1 MTDKPDNAR
10 QLLEQARI
18 ALQYN
23 DRQAARR
30 LAQQA
35 TRADPGLKDAWLL
48 MAELSHDSAKRAYLE
63 QAARLA
69 ADLSTPLAV
78 ERNQVTYT
86 QSKSTRVTPDNSNFP
101 SQVSSL
107 PPVGPKPKRS
117 YLFPI
122 LAVAL
127 LSLITIVALLAW
139 ILLPVQQTVS
149 AVDHSSQRVVGNL
162 LKPSLTPTNTPE
174 PTLTATA
181 TFTPEPTLTETPEV
195 ASTSIYQIP
204 ALIPTPEIPE
214 NVSGSER
221 WIDVDLTKQRTYAF
235 EGDILIRTFIV
246 STGTQYYPTV
256 TGQYYIY
263 VKYRYDDMSGPG
275 YYLPDVPYTMY
286 FYKGYSLHGTYWH
299 SNFGVPMSHGC
310 VNLSI
315 PDSEWLFN
323 WASVGTLVNIHY

>member
-1 MTDKPDNAR
+1 MTYKPDNAR

-18 ALQYN
+18 ALQNN

-35 TRADPGLKDAWLL
+35 TRTDPGLKDAWLL

-63 QAARLA
+63 QAASLTA
-69 ADLSTPLAV
+69 KQSTPPVEPKPRRSILFPVLAV
-78 ERNQVTYT
+78 T
-86 QSKSTRVTPDNSNFP
+86 
-101 SQVSSL
+101 
-107 PPVGPKPKRS
+107 
-117 YLFPI
+117 
-122 LAVAL
+122 L
-127 LSLITIVALLAW
+127 LSVIGIVALLAW

-149 AVDHSSQRVVGNL
+149 AIDHSSDRVAGNL
-162 LKPSLTPTNTPE
+162 PKPSLTPTNTPE

-181 TFTPEPTLTETPEV
+181 TFTPEPTWTEIPEV
-195 ASTSIYQIP
+195 ASTSVYQIP

-286 FYKGYSLHGTYWH
+286 FYKGYSFHGTYWH
-299 SNFGVPMSHGC
+299 NNFGVPMSHGC
-310 VNLSI
+310 VNMSI

>member
-1 MTDKPDNAR
+1 MTEKSDHAR

-18 ALQYN
+18 ALQNN

-35 TRADPGLKDAWLL
+35 TRANPRLQEAWLL
-48 MAELSHDSAKRAYLE
+48 MAGLSHDHAKKAYLE
-63 QAARLA
+63 QAAQLSADMPVPAEGKGKRMA
-69 ADLSTPLAV
+69 ASRDETSRMTPGDAYPV
-78 ERNQVTYT
+78 DQA
-86 QSKSTRVTPDNSNFP
+86 
-101 SQVSSL
+101 SSL
-107 PPVGPKPKRS
+107 LPGKSKRS

-122 LAVAL
+122 LAVSL
-127 LSLITIVALLAW
+127 LIFAAVMALLAW
-139 ILLPVQQTVS
+139 LLLPVQQTAS
-149 AVDHSSQRVVGNL
+149 AVDHSAHRVVGDL
-162 LKPSLTPTNTPE
+162 LKPTLTPTETPE

-181 TFTPEPTLTETPEV
+181 TYTPEPTWTETPEIV
-195 ASTSIYQIP
+195 ATSIYQIP
-204 ALIPTPEIPE
+204 ILIPTPEIPE
-214 NVSGSER
+214 NVSGGER

-235 EGDILIRTFIV
+235 EGDTLIRTFIV

-286 FYKGYSLHGTYWH
+286 FYKGYSFHGTYWH
-299 SNFGVPMSHGC
+299 NNFGVPMSHGC
-310 VNLSI
+310 VNMSI

-323 WASVGTLVNIHY
+323 WASIGTLVNIHY